1 MTYPSHSIQSRV
13 TRKLSILGLKG
24 PLLPPP
30 LSILLFL
37 RSAINKAESNEKKK
51 ICTRFCAAVWS
62 KYKYTL
68 STASTTTFSSR
79 DLNCFL

>member
-51 ICTRFCAAVWS
+51 ICTSQNISTPFQQLVQPPLAAV
-62 KYKYTL
+62 T
-68 STASTTTFSSR
+68 
-79 DLNCFL
+79 